1 MQANEVITFVAVLT
15 FDDAVKQSI
24 TISVTHNHN
33 KYTEQSLLDQVRD
46 YINSTYNQSDT
57 GASWRFAD
65 FEMYSGVQNTMVNN
79 EKKTVIY
86 TIRYYGI
93 DGYYMDTYSYNNN
106 GRDLVRS
113 LLVRQ
118 LKDLQ

>member
-33 KYTEQSLLDQVRD
+33 KYTEQSLLDQVRSH
-46 YINSTYNQSDT
+46 INNTYSQLSA
-57 GASWRFAD
+57 GANWRFAD
-65 FEMYSGVQNTMVNN
+65 FEIYKGVQNTMVNN

-93 DGYYMDTYSYNNN
+93 AGYYMDTYRYDNN
-106 GRDLVRS
+106 GRDLVAKLS
-113 LLVRQ
+113 V
-118 LKDLQ
+118 

>member
-1 MQANEVITFVAVLT
+1 MQANKVITFVAVLT

-86 TIRYYGI
+86 TIRYYGVT
-93 DGYYMDTYSYNNN
+93 GCYMDTYRYDNN
-106 GRDLVRS
+106 GRDLVARLS
-113 LLVRQ
+113 V
-118 LKDLQ
+118 